1 MFSNRFQQ
9 LGLRNQIL
17 LLTLCLVITTVS
29 ILTLS
34 YWFQSAAQSKS
45 QITRHMDNA
54 ENVINQY
61 LSAKENLLITASQG
75 VTADFAFKKA
85 LAIGDI
91 DTKKSVL
98 DNFGQRINADL
109 MAFVDQNKQLDAVG
123 LASIGN
129 KEALDK
135 VIDKIAFSRTDSQL
149 TYIDNAIYQ
158 IIIIP
163 IEAPRIIGYSI
174 VGFKLDNSTM
184 KELAQLTGL
193 SATILHNDELIST
206 SFDNHIFAANLIKSD
221 SQESFEWQE
230 NHFKNRKVFLR
241 QFANITIV
249 LSESLAEEKKEL
261 NQLLIS
267 LIAIACV
274 IILLSIL
281 LSSWISSRII
291 NPLSDLIDVTKR
303 LAKGD
308 FSITEIKASSSP
320 EIKELNNAFVAME
333 RAIAT
338 RESEIKYQAEHDKLT
353 NLFNRG
359 HMIKL
364 IEEDLSQN
372 TKFILI
378 GINIRQFS
386 QVNDTMGPQTGDQ
399 VLQLV
404 AMRLTHHL
412 TKLENDDRILA
423 ARLGGDDFLISVRY
437 RVENEISHI
446 VDDVDANLRRPYTFN
461 ELTLNLNFRV
471 AVLVELDHQTSPD
484 VLVRRVAIAMGNA
497 KSEQSRVR
505 YYKQGEDEA
514 YLSRLQLLEEL
525 RIVLEQ
531 DDGQLFLT
539 YQPKLELVN
548 NRVNKAEALIRWINK
563 EGEFIN
569 PEMFIDLAE
578 QSGLIVTLTRWVIR
592 QVVKQLSEW
601 QGMGHSFKVAINMS
615 AQDIQHSQFVNYLLD
630 QVSTHNVSAA
640 QIIIE
645 LTERDL
651 MDNEELVVERLTY
664 LKSLGFEISVDDYGI
679 GQSSLSKLKQLPIDE
694 LKIDKSFVMKLDQSE
709 TDQDIVS
716 STIAL
721 GHKLGLRVVA
731 EGVENAESLQLLRT
745 FGCDHIQ
752 GYFLSRPIKPDE
764 FIKWYTA
771 YETDTH
777 IHT

>member
-1 MFSNRFQQ
+1 
-9 LGLRNQIL
+9 
-17 LLTLCLVITTVS
+17 
-29 ILTLS
+29 
-34 YWFQSAAQSKS
+34 
-45 QITRHMDNA
+45 
-54 ENVINQY
+54 
-61 LSAKENLLITASQG
+61 
-75 VTADFAFKKA
+75 
-85 LAIGDI
+85 
-91 DTKKSVL
+91 
-98 DNFGQRINADL
+98 
-109 MAFVDQNKQLDAVG
+109 
-123 LASIGN
+123 
-129 KEALDK
+129 
-135 VIDKIAFSRTDSQL
+135 
-149 TYIDNAIYQ
+149 
-158 IIIIP
+158 
-163 IEAPRIIGYSI
+163 
-174 VGFKLDNSTM
+174 
-184 KELAQLTGL
+184 
-193 SATILHNDELIST
+193 
-206 SFDNHIFAANLIKSD
+206 
-221 SQESFEWQE
+221 
-230 NHFKNRKVFLR
+230 
-241 QFANITIV
+241 
-249 LSESLAEEKKEL
+249 
-261 NQLLIS
+261 
-267 LIAIACV
+267 
-274 IILLSIL
+274 
-281 LSSWISSRII
+281 
-291 NPLSDLIDVTKR
+291 
-303 LAKGD
+303 
-308 FSITEIKASSSP
+308 
-320 EIKELNNAFVAME
+320 
-333 RAIAT
+333 
-338 RESEIKYQAEHDKLT
+338 
-353 NLFNRG
+353 
-359 HMIKL
+359 
-364 IEEDLSQN
+364 
-372 TKFILI
+372 
-378 GINIRQFS
+378 
-386 QVNDTMGPQTGDQ
+386 
-399 VLQLV
+399 
-404 AMRLTHHL
+404 MRLTHHL